1 MRALDR
7 KLLRDLSGMK
17 GQMTAIA
24 PVMACGLSMMI
35 MARGLVVSLEET
47 ERRYYGTS
55 RFADVFCELKRA
67 PLSLESSLAALPGVA
82 AAETRARGVLTLDI
96 PGMREPVDGMI
107 FSLRR
112 TVPSG

>member
-24 PVMACGLSMMI
+24 LVMACGLSMMI

-55 RFADVFCELKRA
+55 R
-67 PLSLESSLAALPGVA
+67 
-82 AAETRARGVLTLDI
+82 LD
-96 PGMREPVDGMI
+96 RKSV
-107 FSLRR
+107 
-112 TVPSG
+112 V